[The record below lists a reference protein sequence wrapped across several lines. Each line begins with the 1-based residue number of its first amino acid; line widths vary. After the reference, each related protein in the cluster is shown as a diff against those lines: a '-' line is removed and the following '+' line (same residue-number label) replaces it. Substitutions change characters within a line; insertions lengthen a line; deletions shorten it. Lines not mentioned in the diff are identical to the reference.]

1 MNPTRRGLR
10 AIAAWLVV
18 GLLTP
23 AGLSGGET
31 GATITGR
38 IIFRG
43 AVSPPKIMPVDL
55 DAEICG
61 KTVTVSSLVVDVS
74 NHGVREAVVSVEG
87 AGSSSVQ
94 SPSAAVIVNLDCA
107 FSPRVGGAALGQAI
121 EVLNQDPV
129 MHNTHVTHDEK
140 TFLNVAQV
148 PGGRPVRKLF
158 KKGGIH
164 HVACDAHKFMEGYVV
179 VFEHPH
185 FTVSGRNGEFRLPG
199 IPPGPRE
206 LTVWHEALGLLHKTV
221 VVPPKGELV
230 VNVEYP

>member
-1 MNPTRRGLR
+1 MNLSRHGLR
-10 AIAAWLVV
+10 VIAAGLVV
-18 GLLTP
+18 GMLTP
-23 AGLSGGET
+23 SGLSGSET

-38 IIFRG
+38 IMFRG
-43 AVSPPKIMPVDL
+43 AVPSPHVVSVDR
-55 DAEICG
+55 DPDVCG

-74 NHGVREAVVSVEG
+74 THGLRDAVVSMEG
-87 AGSSSVQ
+87 AGSSPVQ
-94 SPSAAVIVNLDCA
+94 APSAGLIVNQNCT
-107 FSPRVGGAALGQAI
+107 FSPRVGAAALGQAI

-148 PGGRPVRKLF
+148 PGGRPIRKLF
-158 KKGGIH
+158 KKAGIH
-164 HVACDAHKFMEGYVV
+164 HVVCDAHKFMEGYVV

-185 FTVSGRNGEFRLPG
+185 FTVSGRSGEFRLLG

-206 LTVWHEALGLLHKTV
+206 LTVWHEALGPLRKTV
-221 VVPPKGELV
+221 VVPPNGELV

>member
-1 MNPTRRGLR
+1 MNLTRHGLR
-10 AIAAWLVV
+10 AIAAGLVV

-23 AGLSGGET
+23 TGLSGGET

-38 IIFRG
+38 IMFRG
-43 AVSPPKIMPVDL
+43 AVPAPKMMPVDL
-55 DAEICG
+55 DTEICG

-74 NHGVREAVVSVEG
+74 THGVREAVVSVEG

-94 SPSAAVIVNLDCA
+94 APSAAAIVNQNCA
-107 FSPRVGGAALGQAI
+107 FSPRIAGAALGQTI

-148 PGGRPVRKLF
+148 PGGRPIRKLF

-164 HVACDAHKFMEGYVV
+164 HIKCDVHKFMEGYVV

-185 FTVSGRNGEFRLPG
+185 FTVSGRNGEFRLPD

-206 LTVWHEALGLLHKTV
+206 LTVWHEALGPVHKTV